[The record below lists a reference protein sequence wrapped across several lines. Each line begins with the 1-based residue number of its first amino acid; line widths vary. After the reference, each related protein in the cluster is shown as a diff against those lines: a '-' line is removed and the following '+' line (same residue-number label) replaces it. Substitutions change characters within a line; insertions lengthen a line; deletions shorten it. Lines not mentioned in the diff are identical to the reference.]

1 MKLIVFG
8 ATGNTGVQLVKE
20 LLLDGHEVTA
30 IVRQPEKLDISDVC
44 DKHLE
49 IKKGDVLNPSTLQ
62 KAMVGKDAVLSVLGV
77 NHRKPTTVYSKGIEN
92 IMNEMQ
98 NCGVKRLI
106 CLSAE
111 TLKPKQEASFTERI
125 LITVLW
131 KIFFNLY
138 DDMKR
143 MEQKVY
149 QSGLDWTIV
158 RPPRLTNGL
167 QTSKYRIAINQSSHK
182 GKGYISRADLAECMT
197 AQLNNPDSFN
207 SIVYISS

>member
-8 ATGNTGVQLVKE
+8 ATGNTGIQLVKE

-30 IVRQPEKLDISDVC
+30 IVRQPDKLDVSEVC

-77 NHRKPTTVYSKGIEN
+77 NHRKPTTVYSEGIEN

-98 NCGVKRLI
+98 NCGVKRLV

-111 TLKPKQEASFTERI
+111 TLKPKQEASLIERI
-125 LITVLW
+125 LITILW

-138 DDMKR
+138 
-143 MEQKVY
+143 
-149 QSGLDWTIV
+149 
-158 RPPRLTNGL
+158 
-167 QTSKYRIAINQSSHK
+167 
-182 GKGYISRADLAECMT
+182 
-197 AQLNNPDSFN
+197 
-207 SIVYISS
+207 